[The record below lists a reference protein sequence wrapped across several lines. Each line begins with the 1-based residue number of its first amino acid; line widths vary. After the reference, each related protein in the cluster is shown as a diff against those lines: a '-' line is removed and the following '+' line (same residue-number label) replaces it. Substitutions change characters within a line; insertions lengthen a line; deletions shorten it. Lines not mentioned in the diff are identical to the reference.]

1 MNIFGQRLKYL
12 RKTSSKTQADMA
24 TLLQVSVRQYQLYEA
39 DQSYP
44 SFHGLIALADY
55 FSVTL
60 DYLVGRNDIK
70 LFFEPDGDL
79 FYYFA
84 VHKNNKDNI
93 PLHGSFKYSFG
104 IYPNDKDL
112 KIFLYLEEQ
121 PGGTL
126 MNPNILHSISHL
138 EFLSLVSLLDWKLHF
153 KYNPFDKGNMDII
166 IPFESSDG
174 HKYQGVKID
183 GIRPAHLYSINY
195 GDYVEQYLKKST
207 AEKVTFLADYIVT
220 SICSI

>member
-1 MNIFGQRLKYL
+1 MSIFGQRLKYL
-12 RKTSSKTQADMA
+12 RKTLAKTQTDMA
-24 TLLQVSVRQYQLYEA
+24 VLLQVSVRQYQLYEA
-39 DQSYP
+39 GQSYP

-55 FSVTL
+55 FSITL

-104 IYPNDKDL
+104 MYSTL
-112 KIFLYLEEQ
+112 KEVKMFLYLEEQ

-138 EFLSLVSLLDWKLHF
+138 EFLSLVSLLNWKLNF

-166 IPFESSDG
+166 IPLSSSDG

-183 GIRPAHLYSINY
+183 GLQPAHLYSINY
-195 GDYVEQYLKKST
+195 SDFVEDYLKKTT
-207 AEKVTFLADYIVT
+207 AEKVSFLADYIEKN
-220 SICSI
+220 IN